1 MQRRSSAYTGG
12 AQRYSPYQGQ
22 GRAADQPGTHQQLP
36 NPYADP
42 FSNPLLASQLFAAYS
57 NFPPPMAVPGMG
69 VGAPAAAPPAVA
81 LPEGAM
87 KVSKETDVKGLAG
100 KIAHKCRE
108 GDAPDVVA
116 RGAAINNAV
125 KGIAIAC
132 SFLKDSGL
140 SLSVSPYHANDGD
153 NTTGRTVI
161 FKLTKTALEP
171 EPVPAMTLKVA
182 KNSVPS
188 KVAGYLASKIR
199 SNFGKTI
206 AMQSV
211 GGEAAEH
218 AVNTLVL
225 ARRYLKMDNKTVGA
239 GAALDFTFTPGFA
252 TIVLGDKTTS
262 ALQFFVSV
270 CP

>member
-1 MQRRSSAYTGG
+1 MQRRTSAYTGG

-22 GRAADQPGTHQQLP
+22 GRAADQPGQQLP

-57 NFPPPMAVPGMG
+57 NFPPPMAVPGMAAAG
-69 VGAPAAAPPAVA
+69 GAAAPTP

-132 SFLKDSGL
+132 SFLKDSGI
-140 SLSVSPYHANDGD
+140 SLSVSPYHCNDGD

-239 GAALDFTFTPGFA
+239 GAAMDFTFTPGFA
-252 TIVLGDKTTS
+252 TIVLGDKSTS
-262 ALQFFVSV
+262 ALQFFISV